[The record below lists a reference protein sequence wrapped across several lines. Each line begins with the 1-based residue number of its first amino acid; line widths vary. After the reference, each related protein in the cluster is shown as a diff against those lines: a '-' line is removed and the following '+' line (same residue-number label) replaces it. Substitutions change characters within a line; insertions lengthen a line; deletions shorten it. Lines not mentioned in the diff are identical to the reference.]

1 MATVTIE
8 IPDQLADQAQAMGL
22 LRSDALT
29 TLLRE
34 AISRN
39 EIADMFAAADRLAEL
54 DLPVMTTEEIQ
65 SEILEA
71 RAKRAGRP

>member
-22 LRSDALT
+22 LGPDALAS
-29 TLLRE
+29 LLRE
-34 AISRN
+34 AIRHK

-54 DLPVMTTEEIQ
+54 DLPVMTQEDIQ
-65 SEILEA
+65 FEILQA